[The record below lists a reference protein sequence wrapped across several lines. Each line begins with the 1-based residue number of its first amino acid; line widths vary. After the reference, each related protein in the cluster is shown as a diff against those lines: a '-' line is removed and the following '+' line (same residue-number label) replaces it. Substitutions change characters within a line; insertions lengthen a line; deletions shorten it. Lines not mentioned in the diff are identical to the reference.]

1 MTQPQQAST
10 SSAHSQRLAQRL
22 ADSGAKNIHDRAV
35 AAHADKQDAL
45 KDFRQLYT
53 FPTRKRVRPM
63 HTREQAAPG
72 DDDTAAYFA
81 GNSLGLM
88 PNQTPQLIKEE
99 LDVWAKAGVLGHHD
113 HEHGREWTEVDG
125 MVQETMARVVGAKT
139 AEVAAMGTLTANLHA
154 LFSSFYRP
162 NAQRHK
168 IMFEG
173 KAFPSDQ
180 YAFASQAAVNGFT
193 EESLLRVYPR
203 EGEFNI
209 RTEDILRL
217 IEEQGDSIAIICF
230 GAIQFYS
237 GEWFDMETITKAGRA
252 KGCLVAWDCAH
263 AAGNVPLKLH
273 DWGVDF
279 ACWCTYK
286 YMNTGPGGIAG
297 IFVHERWA
305 DKKRLA
311 GWYGHNRET
320 RFQMPNDFDPMPGA
334 AGWQVS
340 NPSVLDMI
348 SLISS
353 LELFKK
359 AGDVDVSSDSAVTVN
374 GSGKAH
380 ILSAL
385 RQKSIDMTVYLE
397 AMLQSNPCY
406 VPQDQLSSSDSN
418 DVRFTII
425 TPSDPARRGAQL
437 SLLFHPVE
445 SMDPIF
451 EWMREKGVLG
461 DERRP
466 GVIRLA
472 PVPMYNNWDD
482 CWRAATALDEAIKN
496 YKSSQK

>member
-1 MTQPQQAST
+1 MTLTNGDHAI
-10 SSAHSQRLAQRL
+10 AAERMLGA
-22 ADSGAKNIHDRAV
+22 SGAKNIKDRKLAT
-35 AAHADKQDAL
+35 HADEQDAL
-45 KDFRQLYT
+45 KEFRQLYT
-53 FPTRKRVRPM
+53 FPTRKRVRPV
-63 HTREQAAPG
+63 HAREHGSEDKDGELPS
-72 DDDTAAYFA
+72 AYFA

-88 PNQTPQLIKEE
+88 PKQTPQLIKQE
-99 LDVWAKAGVLGHHD
+99 LDVWSQAGVLGHHD
-113 HEHGREWTEVDG
+113 HEHGREWVEIDG
-125 MVQETMARVVGAKT
+125 LVQETMAKVVGAKT
-139 AEVAAMGTLTANLHA
+139 LEVACMGTLTANLHA

-162 NAQRHK
+162 TEQRHK

-203 EGEFNI
+203 EGEFNT
-209 RTEDILRL
+209 RTEDILQI

-237 GEWFDMETITKAGRA
+237 GEWFDMEAITKAGHA
-252 KGCLVAWDCAH
+252 KGCLVAFDCAH

-286 YMNTGPGGIAG
+286 YLNTGPGGIAG

-334 AGWQVS
+334 AGWQMS
-340 NPSVLDMI
+340 NPSVLDVI

-353 LELFKK
+353 LQLFEK
-359 AGDVDVSSDSAVTVN
+359 AGAVNASAK
-374 GSGKAH
+374 SH
-380 ILSAL
+380 ILAPL
-385 RQKSIDMTVYLE
+385 RQKSVDMTQYLE
-397 AMLQSNPCY
+397 AMLKSSEFYAPVDKLQSLTDGNN
-406 VPQDQLSSSDSN
+406 VH
-418 DVRFTII
+418 FTII
-425 TPSDPARRGAQL
+425 TPSDPSRRGAQL

-451 EWMREKGVLG
+451 ESMRVKGVLG

-466 GVIRLA
+466 GVVRLA

-482 CWRAATALDEAIKN
+482 CWQAATALEQALQEYASGTISAGKTN
-496 YKSSQK
+496 GH